1 MIETTKYR
9 GQPHNYYSVVAHGNM
24 IETTMCRGQPR
35 NWYNGIAKG
44 NMIEPDG
51 AEVSLATVTMV

>member
-1 MIETTKYR
+1 MTT
-9 GQPHNYYSVVAHGNM
+9 M

-35 NWYNGIAKG
+35 NCYNGIAKG

-51 AEVSLATVTMV
+51 AEVSLTIVTMV